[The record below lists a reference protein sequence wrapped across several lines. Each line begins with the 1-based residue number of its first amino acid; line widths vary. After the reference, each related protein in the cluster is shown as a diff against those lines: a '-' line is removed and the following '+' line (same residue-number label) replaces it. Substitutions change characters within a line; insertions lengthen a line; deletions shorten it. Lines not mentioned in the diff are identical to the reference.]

1 MINVLI
7 NAYACSPNWGSEPGM
22 AWNWISNLASYCNLY
37 VITEGEWKEEIEEA
51 VLRHPQKE
59 HLHFYYNPVSE
70 KIRKMCWNQGDW
82 RFYWYYRKW
91 QKKTLAIAKQIC
103 LEHRIDV
110 LHQLNM
116 IGFREPG
123 YLWKIQDIPFVWGP
137 IGGMELMPI
146 DYLEG
151 ATLKQKVVTYLK
163 NYLNDFQTKHSKRVH
178 NAIER
183 ADALVAAVKGVKE
196 KIEFYYHKN
205 VVLINETGC
214 KVKGFCEHIY
224 REDEPLK
231 ILWVGKFDFRKQ
243 LGIAIHTIAKLADLK
258 VELHIVGCGNEA
270 DVAYY
275 KRIAESLRVSTMC
288 YWYGMIKNDEVQ
300 KIMCTSGLLLFT
312 SIMEGTPHVVLEAIS
327 NCLPVLCID
336 TCGQSATVNDQVGRR
351 IELTSASQSADDFA
365 NQIRILYHNKVR
377 LSEMSTAC
385 VERQKELSWD
395 NKAIQMVE
403 IYKTTIQKR
412 NQRSNEKS

>member
-7 NAYACSPNWGSEPGM
+7 NAYDCSPNWGSEPGM

-37 VITEGEWKEEIEEA
+37 IITEGEWKEEIEEA
-51 VLRHPQKE
+51 VRKHPHKE

-91 QKKTLAIAKQIC
+91 QKNTLSIAKQLS

-123 YLWKIQDIPFVWGP
+123 YLWKIKDIPFVWGP

-146 DYLEG
+146 GYLEG
-151 ATLKQKVVTYLK
+151 ATLKQKTVTYLK
-163 NYLNDFQTKHSKRVH
+163 NYLNGFQTKHSTRVR

-196 KIEFYYHKN
+196 KIEFYYHKD
-205 VVLINETGC
+205 VALINETGC
-214 KVKGFCEHIY
+214 KVKGCCEHIY

-243 LGIAIHTIAKLADLK
+243 LGIAIHTIAKLTDLK
-258 VELHIVGCGNEA
+258 VELHIVGSGNED

-275 KRIAESLRVSTMC
+275 KSLADSLRVSTKC
-288 YWYGMIKNDEVQ
+288 CWHGIIKNDEVQ
-300 KIMCTSGLLLFT
+300 KLMCTSDLLLFT

-336 TCGQSATVNDQVGRR
+336 TCGQSAAVNEQVGRK
-351 IELTSASQSADDFA
+351 IALTSASQSADDFA
-365 NQIRILYHNKVR
+365 KHIRLLYHNKEH
-377 LSEMSTAC
+377 LSNMSTAC
-385 VERQKELSWD
+385 IERQKELSWD

-403 IYKTTIQKR
+403 IYKTSIQKKV
-412 NQRSNEKS
+412 SKKL